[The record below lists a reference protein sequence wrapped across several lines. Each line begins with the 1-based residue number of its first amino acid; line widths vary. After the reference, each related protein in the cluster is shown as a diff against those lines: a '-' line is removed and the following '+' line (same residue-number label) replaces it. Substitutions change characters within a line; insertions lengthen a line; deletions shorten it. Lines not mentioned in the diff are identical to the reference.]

1 MDQAVFAELAKNGIF
16 AVAAGVLA
24 WLLWREMRRMSA
36 EAREREER
44 ISAEAKAQ
52 TERMHSEAVARED
65 RLMRLAEGLTERFEV
80 LARQYDG
87 LASDVHEI
95 KAIINGKD
103 AA

>member
-24 WLLWREMRRMSA
+24 WLLWREMRRMST

-52 TERMHSEAVARED
+52 TERMHSESLARED
-65 RLMRLAEGLTERFEV
+65 RLMKLAEGLTERFEV
-80 LARQYDG
+80 LAEQNAE

-95 KAIINGKD
+95 KATINRKG

>member
-1 MDQAVFAELAKNGIF
+1 MEQTLLAELAKNGIF
-16 AVAAGVLA
+16 ALAAGVLA
-24 WLLWREMRRMSA
+24 YVLWREMRRMSA
-36 EAREREER
+36 EARDREER

-52 TERMHSEAVARED
+52 TERMHTEAIARED